1 MKHLQKY
8 GCCCLNE
15 NQLIF
20 YQNILDSKDSYTYQV
35 TKEITNLKIDFN
47 NNAELDDCDCDGCGN
62 GNPWVSAHISYANNT
77 QSTKNVSRIKD
88 IG

>member
-1 MKHLQKY
+1 MGVNTHKKSHQHP
-8 GCCCLNE
+8 
-15 NQLIF
+15 
-20 YQNILDSKDSYTYQV
+20 V
-35 TKEITNLKIDFN
+35 ALKIDLN
-47 NNAELDDCDCDGCGN
+47 NNAVLDDCDCDGCGD